1 MTTEDKELQANLAEI
16 RLRRR
21 RSNIGLF
28 AGIGA
33 GMMIGSL
40 IPWVRENIDLLSLVL
55 WSAVIGVAVANL
67 GQFKKAGAI
76 LTRRDDPVL
85 NYIVGLGLPILFFV
99 TLGWVIRRFF

>member
-1 MTTEDKELQANLAEI
+1 MTSEDKELQDNLAEI

-21 RSNIGLF
+21 RTNVGLF

-55 WSAVIGVAVANL
+55 WSAVFGVAVANL
-67 GQFKKAGAI
+67 GQFRKAGSI
-76 LTRRDDPVL
+76 LTRQENPVL
-85 NYIVGLGLPILFFV
+85 NFAVGLGLPILFFIA
-99 TLGWVIRRFF
+99 LSWVIRRFF